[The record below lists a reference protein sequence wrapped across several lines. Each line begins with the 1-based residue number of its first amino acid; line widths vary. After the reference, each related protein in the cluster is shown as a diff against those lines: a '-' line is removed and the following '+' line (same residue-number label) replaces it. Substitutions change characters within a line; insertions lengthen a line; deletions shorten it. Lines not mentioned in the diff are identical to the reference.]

1 MGRFFYDYFSGKS
14 GVEIS
19 DRLAIN
25 EDGDMIIRISD
36 NIAENMDTGD
46 SFITSWSSDDDDE
59 W

>member
-14 GVEIS
+14 WVEIS

-46 SFITSWSSDDDDE
+46 SFITSWSSDDNDE